1 MSKRSTGGRR
11 AAAAM
16 VRAAEGLHVRSD
28 GPDAARA
35 VNVADDAPAAET
47 SNEAEAAR
55 RPDAQPPQVPSGSS
69 GAVYERSRV
78 SISDTSADAQGNL
91 ALPVERRRWDSL
103 VTYPA
108 DKAVSE
114 AAHGAASAMAGAA
127 GETAGATDV
136 RAAEP
141 AASSSSAAHAAA
153 DDAAER

>member
-1 MSKRSTGGRR
+1 
-11 AAAAM
+11 M

-91 ALPVERRRWDSL
+91 ALPAERRRWDSL

-114 AAHGAASAMAGAA
+114 AAHGAAS
-127 GETAGATDV
+127 
-136 RAAEP
+136 P
-141 AASSSSAAHAAA
+141 AATGPVGTVLSDSPAKWTRAKMIEIRTANAAIK
-153 DDAAER
+153 